1 MRVFLTGVGCVGK
14 TTVGRMLSELLDVPF
29 FDLDEEIEGFFG
41 TSIEQLQSR
50 FKTIHSYRD
59 EAAKALVHL
68 LKRPE
73 SRHSVIALPPSG
85 LMGGYLRAV
94 KISFG
99 VIVALSDKPE
109 NILER
114 IVFYDIDSKLIEKCL
129 TSSEKRWYLRE
140 IKKDITYFRKTYD
153 RAHLRMD
160 ISGLDPNQAALCVKQ
175 AIELFESQRKEHGK
189 SEQKDGQKR

>member
-1 MRVFLTGVGCVGK
+1 MGLDFLMTGCVGK
-14 TTVGRMLSELLDVPF
+14 TTVGRVLSELLDVPF

-73 SRHSVIALPPSG
+73 RRHSVIALPPSG

-94 KISFG
+94 KNSLG

-114 IVFYDIDSKLIEKCL
+114 IVFYDINSKLIEKCL

-140 IKKDITYFRKTYD
+140 IKKDITYFCKTYY

-175 AIELFESQRKEHGK
+175 AIEMFESQGKEHGK
-189 SEQKDGQKR
+189 SEQMDGQKR

>member
-41 TSIEQLQSR
+41 TSVEQLQGR

-59 EAAKALVHL
+59 EAAKALVDL
-68 LKRPE
+68 LKRPA
-73 SRHSVIALPPSG
+73 SRHSVIALTPSG
-85 LMGGYLRAV
+85 LMGGYLRAI
-94 KISFG
+94 KNSFG
-99 VIVALSDKPE
+99 VTVALSDKPE

-114 IVFYDIDSKLIEKCL
+114 ITFYDIDSKLIEKSL
-129 TSSEKRWYLRE
+129 TSSEKRWYLSE

-153 RAHLRMD
+153 RAHLRVD
-160 ISGLDPNQAALCVKQ
+160 ISDLDPKQAALCVKQ
-175 AIELFESQRKEHGK
+175 AIEMFESQGTEQGK

>member
-50 FKTIHSYRD
+50 FKTIRSYRD

-73 SRHSVIALPPSG
+73 SRRSVIALPPSG

-94 KISFG
+94 KNSLG

-129 TSSEKRWYLRE
+129 TSSEKRWYLRKL
-140 IKKDITYFRKTYD
+140 KKDITYFRKTYD
-153 RAHLRMD
+153 RAHLRVD
-160 ISGLDPNQAALCVKQ
+160 ISGLNPNQASLCVKQ